1 MAAKIPAK
9 TCCIS
14 GAKNSIF
21 QWQVPQQK
29 ESDVAL
35 LLRVPESHTI
45 IVNYHEALNDTLK

>member
-14 GAKNSIF
+14 GAKNGIF

-29 ESDVAL
+29 ESDVTL

-45 IVNYHEALNDTLK
+45 IVNYHEALTDTLK